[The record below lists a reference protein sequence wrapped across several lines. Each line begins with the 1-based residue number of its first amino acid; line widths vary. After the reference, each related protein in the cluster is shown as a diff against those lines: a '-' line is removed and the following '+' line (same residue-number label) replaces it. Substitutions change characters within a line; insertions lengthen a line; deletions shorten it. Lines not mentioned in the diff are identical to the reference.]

1 MPIDPK
7 EFLNY
12 IGIPEDVES
21 LDEAKE
27 KFNSAFIKKDMQA
40 IKDEKELYGKVVGA
54 YNESNKTLFK
64 RTAKELG
71 IDLSGE
77 DLDKMHIGQIIE
89 TVVPKTYK
97 GFIDQ
102 INALKESSGKGV
114 NEKIQA
120 LQAEYEKFK
129 ADNQEK
135 ITGYDTVKG
144 EFESYKTAKEREM
157 ADFKINIKRNEYHS
171 KAPWSEQ
178 AGNLTKHGFL
188 SSRIDPKYNF
198 VLDESGDIIPTDKNG
213 NRIPDPSKAG
223 AYKNYMQ
230 VLEYEGM
237 EANKAGD
244 KVWAVASNQSQI
256 QRPVTT
262 KTFSANENQNQNQ
275 APLRKVNTGTR
286 SKVA

>member
-89 TVVPKTYK
+89 TVVPKTFK

-102 INALKESSGKGV
+102 INTLKESSGKGV

-120 LQAEYEKFK
+120 VQAEFEKFK
-129 ADNQEK
+129 NDHKEK
-135 ITGYDTVKG
+135 IEGYDKIKG
-144 EFESYKTAKEREM
+144 EFDNFRTAKDKELNDYKVSQKKNEKYGS
-157 ADFKINIKRNEYHS
+157 FKWGAGATPLKKTGFINHVES
-171 KAPWSEQ
+171 KYVP
-178 AGNLTKHGFL
+178 
-188 SSRIDPKYNF
+188 
-198 VLDESGDIIPTDKNG
+198 VLDESGELIPVDKQG
-213 NRIPDPSKAG
+213 NKIPNPAKAG
-223 AYKNYMQ
+223 AYKTWED
-230 VLEYEGM
+230 VLVD
-237 EANKAGD
+237 EAVELNKAGEQIY
-244 KVWAVASNQSQI
+244 AVASNQNQLP
-256 QRPVTT
+256 RPVTT